1 MYKQQRPFATVLQAV
16 LIMLLVI
23 DLILIAQQFSM
34 AIYQIGLIVL
44 GVSTITQIGLGN
56 VSPRS
61 NFTQSIKYLIL
72 TYIIVGGVFVLG
84 ILLVP
89 TFLSLIR
96 R

>member
-1 MYKQQRPFATVLQAV
+1 MHRQQRPFATVLQAV
-16 LIMLLVI
+16 LIMLLGISLV
-23 DLILIAQQFSM
+23 LIAQQFSM

-44 GVSTITQIGLGN
+44 GVSTITQIGFGN

-61 NFTQSIKYLIL
+61 NFAQSIKYWIL
-72 TYIIVGGVFVLG
+72 TYVIVVGVFVLG

-96 R
+96 G

>member
-1 MYKQQRPFATVLQAV
+1 MHKQQRPFATVLQAV

-23 DLILIAQQFSM
+23 NLVLIAQQFSM
-34 AIYQIGLIVL
+34 VIYQIGLIVL
-44 GVSTITQIGLGN
+44 GVSTITQIGFGN

-61 NFTQSIKYLIL
+61 NFAQSIKYLIL
-72 TYIIVGGVFVLG
+72 TYVIVGGVFVLG

-96 R
+96 G

>member
-1 MYKQQRPFATVLQAV
+1 MLQAA
-16 LIMLLVI
+16 LIMLLGISLV
-23 DLILIAQQFSM
+23 LIAQQFSM

-44 GVSTITQIGLGN
+44 GVSTITQIGFGN

-61 NFTQSIKYLIL
+61 NFAQSIKYWIL
-72 TYIIVGGVFVLG
+72 TYVIVGGLFVLG

-96 R
+96 G

>member
-1 MYKQQRPFATVLQAV
+1 MHRQQRPFATVLQAA
-16 LIMLLVI
+16 LIMLLGISLV
-23 DLILIAQQFSM
+23 LIAQQFSM

-44 GVSTITQIGLGN
+44 GVSTITQIGIGN
-56 VSPRS
+56 ISPRS
-61 NFTQSIKYLIL
+61 NFAQSIKYWIL
-72 TYIIVGGVFVLG
+72 TYVIVGGLFVLG

>member
-1 MYKQQRPFATVLQAV
+1 MHRQQRPFATVLQAV
-16 LIMLLVI
+16 LIMLLGISLV
-23 DLILIAQQFSM
+23 LIAQQFSM

-44 GVSTITQIGLGN
+44 GVSTITQIGFGN

-61 NFTQSIKYLIL
+61 NFAQSIKYWIL
-72 TYIIVGGVFVLG
+72 TYVIVGGLFVLG